1 MQSTKDA
8 MADELRQ
15 LYIEKGLAERFWDS
29 TTPVALWRAQNKT
42 DFDAGGIVLQPHPG
56 SQTRLPDI
64 KVVDRDNQLIV
75 LGCRCIRGDF
85 RGVSTFDMKVTWFG
99 SRTTKHFKI
108 PANTKI
114 EDGLAVTKD
123 YKNSQGA
130 FHYTIAPKD
139 DMPLPLFLQHLKV
152 MSARATLEL

>member
-1 MQSTKDA
+1 
-8 MADELRQ
+8 
-15 LYIEKGLAERFWDS
+15 
-29 TTPVALWRAQNKT
+29 
-42 DFDAGGIVLQPHPG
+42 
-56 SQTRLPDI
+56 
-64 KVVDRDNQLIV
+64 
-75 LGCRCIRGDF
+75 
-85 RGVSTFDMKVTWFG
+85 MKVTWFG